1 LSTTLFMGSLAIINI
16 NKLSP
21 REKQVAIYIAE
32 GLCTKDIAVIL
43 KVKLNTI
50 STFKKNIFI
59 KLEVDSIVGLYKRL
73 SG

>member
-1 LSTTLFMGSLAIINI
+1 MGSLAIINI
-16 NKLSP
+16 NNLSP

-32 GLCTKDIAVIL
+32 GLCTKDIAVRM
-43 KVKLNTI
+43 KVKPNTI

-59 KLEVDSIVGLYKRL
+59 KLEVDSIVGLYKWL